1 MRYVKYVGL
10 SHRRMITASDWRSVG
25 INGETVVWE
34 AANGFAVPLEKFTDE
49 QIRKAIDNDD
59 SLIITGDDEDFTPQP
74 VPGNYTPEQARQATE
89 APVDVFALAG
99 GESDAST
106 DESGAAGAP
115 GGDAPTSTT
124 TGTGSGSDTP
134 RGGRSR

>member
-10 SHRRMITASDWRSVG
+10 SHRRMITVNDWRSVG

-49 QIRKAIDNDD
+49 QIRKAIDTDN
-59 SLIITGDDEDFTPQP
+59 SLVITGEDEDFTPQP
-74 VPGNYTPEQARQATE
+74 VPGNMTPEQARQAVE
-89 APVDVFALAG
+89 NPVDVLALANG
-99 GESDAST
+99 DADVST
-106 DESGAAGAP
+106 DDSGAAGAP
-115 GGDAPTSTT
+115 GGDAPTTTT

-134 RGGRSR
+134 RGR